1 MIVDQVKRISL
12 TLQEQRKEV
21 DEEDKQDT
29 DDGSLNP
36 LEDGVQVVAALLTWD
51 QTATVVVSAERE
63 FAGES
68 TQVEN

>member
-1 MIVDQVKRISL
+1 M
-12 TLQEQRKEV
+12 QEQRKEV

-36 LEDGVQVVAALLTWD
+36 LENWVQVVAALLTRD
-51 QTATVVVSAERE
+51 QTAIVVVSAERE
-63 FAGES
+63 FTGES